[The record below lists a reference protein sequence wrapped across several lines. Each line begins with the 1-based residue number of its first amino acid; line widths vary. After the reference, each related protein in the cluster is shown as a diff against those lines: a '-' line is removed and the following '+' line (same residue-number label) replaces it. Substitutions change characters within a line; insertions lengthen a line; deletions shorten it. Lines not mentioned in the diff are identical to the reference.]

1 MAKKGRDSKARRKAR
16 KLRIQEKHRKAMTGS
31 IPRKRGF
38 TFFGKSRSGDRAAL
52 DLEFSGIDVPFL
64 EGEEPGKQ
72 LLERHEKVTEAMGS
86 GLGET
91 H

>member
-16 KLRIQEKHRKAMTGS
+16 KLRIQEKHRKAMAGS

-38 TFFGKSRSGDRAAL
+38 TFFGKSRSGDQAAL
-52 DLEFSGIDVPFL
+52 DLRFSGIEVPIS
-64 EGEEPGKQ
+64 EGEGPGKH
-72 LLERHEKVTEAMGS
+72 LLERHEKVVQAMDS